1 MKNWTQLIPA
11 QIRNALYIG
20 FGVLSLAQSAILAY
34 SAAVQAPAPLWA
46 VGGGAVLGVIGGAFG
61 FVAAGNVDVSKTFE
75 QTLQRAAREAKT
87 AYPVVPPHEPTKA
100 DPERYEGDYERN
112 RRLNP

>member
-87 AYPVVPPHEPTKA
+87 AYPIAEPHAPTEA
-100 DPERYEGDYERN
+100 DPERYSDGK
-112 RRLNP
+112 